1 MQKWFLK
8 LAALSLAAT
17 AMIWTGC
24 GDDPIITNPLGPDVR
39 FVVES
44 GYLDSDADVIKGE
57 VFKVKVN
64 ALTGDGKLKSVQIL
78 EGSDKL
84 GNDRFD
90 INGGAITSNNPF
102 LITGADQDGATFEI
116 AIVSKTEET
125 STTYTF
131 EVTDE
136 NNLQDEVTLVI
147 TTKAPPTT
155 PIERTLTGVLFNAS
169 GPAGTG
175 GLDLDEG
182 TGKGSQDASAEIRD
196 MGINCG
202 VNPPT
207 WRMQIGTVNGAV
219 MRRVQPGMVENFSFD
234 NANTKEIIAAAYET
248 GSTISSNLPTLYCN
262 PDDNV
267 TVTNVTLPLVVGDMF
282 AITANSKI
290 YLIRVDEIN
299 NVDADNSDNYKL
311 SIKY

>member
-1 MQKWFLK
+1 MQKWFLR
-8 LAALSLAAT
+8 LATLSLVAT
-17 AMIWTGC
+17 VMIWTGC
-24 GDDPIITNPLGPDVR
+24 GEDPIIDNPLGPDVR

-44 GYLDSDADVIKGE
+44 GYLDGNADVVKGE
-57 VFKVKVN
+57 VFKVKIN
-64 ALTGDGKLKSVQIL
+64 ALIGDGKLKSVQIL

-84 GNDRFD
+84 ATDRFD

-136 NNLQDEVTLVI
+136 NNLQDEVSLVI

-155 PIERTLTGVLFNAS
+155 PIERTINGVLFNAS
-169 GPAGTG
+169 GPVGTG

-182 TGKGSQDASAEIRD
+182 VGTGSQATTAEIRD
-196 MGINCG
+196 MGINCT

-219 MRRVQPGMVENFSFD
+219 MRRVRAEMVENFSFD

-248 GSTISSNLPTLYCN
+248 GSTISSNLSTLYCDPN
-262 PDDNV
+262 DDV

-282 AITANSKI
+282 AITANGKI

-299 NVDADNSDNYKL
+299 NVDADNSDNYKM